1 MTTPENTNDN
11 TSPLNAVEMQQ
22 LADVAKA
29 QAERVMGKI
38 PVLGAV
44 CWLMMQQP
52 GARHTLLSEM
62 DWRVMPPLVLEQ
74 AKLYMRDSAPIAYV
88 SWAKLSDA
96 TAQRYLEAPHHLTAA
111 DWKSGEQVWI
121 IDLIAPFGGT
131 AEVMK
136 ELRETVFVGRAI
148 HQLMPDADGQAKTL
162 TWPAV
167 GTLHEGPSV

>member
-1 MTTPENTNDN
+1 MTTPDN
-11 TSPLNAVEMQQ
+11 TANNKPPLNDVEMQQ

-29 QAERVMGKI
+29 QAERVMTKI

-44 CWLMMQQP
+44 AWLMMQQA

-62 DWRVMPPLVLEQ
+62 EWRVMPPLVLEQ

-96 TAQRYLEAPHHLTAA
+96 VAQRYLEAPHQLITT
-111 DWKSGEQVWI
+111 DWNSGDQVWI
-121 IDLIAPFGGT
+121 IDLVAPFGG
-131 AEVMK
+131 APDVIK
-136 ELRETVFVGRAI
+136 ELRETVFAGKAVY
-148 HQLMPDADGQAKTL
+148 QMMPDAQGQAKAL

-167 GTLHEGPSV
+167 G